1 MRMNRREF
9 MKSGA
14 MAGASGFVLSNRSMD
29 VSVTT
34 RRPNVLFVLAD
45 QWRFCSVSH
54 GENNDPVVQTPNLD
68 KLAEEGVRF
77 SRCYTAHP
85 RCTPNRASLITGR
98 FPHETGMIDND
109 LMTPPA
115 QRCIAHGFSEAG
127 YKSHYIG
134 KWHMDGTAKP
144 GFVPPNWRRRGFE
157 TFVGFNR
164 GHSYFNTGTFTN
176 DGVKVSAEGEYEPTL
191 QTDYAI
197 DFMTANKDKPFFC
210 FVSWGPPHGPLT
222 PNPVFDIYNESQ
234 IVFRPNDMSLNGSR
248 QAKYFGSCTSLDH
261 EFGRLMAAVKQL
273 GLEDNT
279 LVVFNSDHGDMGG
292 SHGKSNKNEP
302 EEESSHVPLLMR
314 MPGRLKKAA
323 VATNLISTIDLMPT
337 ILSLCGLEV
346 PSTCTGKD
354 KSAAALIGRS
364 MADESI
370 YIEESIKSWWR
381 AVVKGRYKYVV
392 YSDETGSEPVPA
404 MLFDLEQDPYE
415 MDNLIGNAT
424 FAQVRA
430 DMQAEMDMWKQKTSD
445 PFPAIPEA
453 AKKMYSV

>member
-9 MKSGA
+9 MKIGA
-14 MAGASGFVLSNRSMD
+14 MAGASGFVLSNRGLD

-54 GENNDPVVQTPNLD
+54 GENNDAVVETPNLD

-77 SRCYTAHP
+77 SRCYTALP

-109 LMTPPA
+109 LMMPPTE
-115 QRCIAHGFSEAG
+115 RCIAHGFSEAG

-164 GHSYFNTGTFTN
+164 GHSYFDTGTFTN
-176 DGVKVSAEGEYEPTL
+176 DGVKVSAAGEYEPTL

-222 PNPVFDIYNESQ
+222 PNPVFDITT
-234 IVFRPNDMSLNGSR
+234 V
-248 QAKYFGSCTSLDH
+248 
-261 EFGRLMAAVKQL
+261 RLTFSK
-273 GLEDNT
+273 
-279 LVVFNSDHGDMGG
+279 
-292 SHGKSNKNEP
+292 
-302 EEESSHVPLLMR
+302 LL
-314 MPGRLKKAA
+314 
-323 VATNLISTIDLMPT
+323 
-337 ILSLCGLEV
+337 
-346 PSTCTGKD
+346 
-354 KSAAALIGRS
+354 
-364 MADESI
+364 
-370 YIEESIKSWWR
+370 
-381 AVVKGRYKYVV
+381 
-392 YSDETGSEPVPA
+392 
-404 MLFDLEQDPYE
+404 
-415 MDNLIGNAT
+415 
-424 FAQVRA
+424 
-430 DMQAEMDMWKQKTSD
+430 
-445 PFPAIPEA
+445 
-453 AKKMYSV
+453 